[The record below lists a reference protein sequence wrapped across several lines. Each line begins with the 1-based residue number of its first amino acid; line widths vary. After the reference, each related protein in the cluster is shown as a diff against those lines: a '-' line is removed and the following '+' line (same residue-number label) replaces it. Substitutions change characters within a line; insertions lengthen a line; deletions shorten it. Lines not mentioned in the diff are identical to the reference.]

1 MSRIKDLQLA
11 PQGEKKISWVRNYMP
26 VLTGLREEFAASRP
40 FAGLQTAVCCHLEA
54 KTAYLI
60 RVMQACGAKVAACAS
75 NPLSTQDDVV
85 AALVSGGADVYAVHG
100 ESMEA
105 YEENIA
111 SVLSLGPQ
119 LIIDDGGDVI
129 SMLHARFPDL
139 AADVIGASE
148 ETTTGIL
155 RLRAM
160 EKQGEL
166 HIPVIAAN
174 DAQCKYLFDNRYGTG
189 QSVWDGINRTTNL
202 IVAGKQVVI
211 AGYGWCGKGTAKRAD
226 ALGARVIVT
235 EIDPIKAA
243 EAVMDGFESMTMD
256 EAAPRGDIFVT
267 VTGCEDVI
275 TGRHFEVMKNGAI
288 LANAGHFDCEI
299 SVRELQKMAVSHS
312 EVRHNIEGYVMP
324 DGRVLNLLAGGRLVN
339 LASGDGHPAEIM
351 DMSFSV
357 QLLSQKYL
365 LDHKGRLKPGLHRLP
380 HELDESV
387 AIRKL
392 KDLGGAVDV
401 LTTAQRQYLYGKEEH

>member
-1 MSRIKDLQLA
+1 MSRIRDIALA
-11 PQGEKKISWVRNYMP
+11 PEGEKKIRWASEYMP
-26 VLTGLREEFAASRP
+26 VLNSLQEEFASARP
-40 FAGLQTAVCCHLEA
+40 FAGLQMAVCCHLEA

-60 RVMQACGAKVAACAS
+60 RVMQACGAEVAACAS

-85 AALVSGGADVYAVHG
+85 AALVKGGADVYAVHG
-100 ESMEA
+100 ESMEE
-105 YEENIA
+105 YESNIDA
-111 SVLSLGPQ
+111 VLSLRPKM
-119 LIIDDGGDVI
+119 IIDDGGDVV
-129 SMLHARFPDL
+129 SMLHTKYADL
-139 AADVIGASE
+139 AKEVIGASE

-202 IVAGKQVVI
+202 LVAGKQVVS
-211 AGYGWCGKGTAKRAD
+211 AGYGWCGKGTAKRAA

-256 EAAPRGDIFVT
+256 DAAARGDIFVT

-275 TGRHFEVMKNGAI
+275 TTRHFEVMKNGAI

-299 SVRELQKMAVSHS
+299 SVDDLEKLCVSHS

-357 QLLSQKYL
+357 QFLSQKYL
-365 LDHKGRLKPGLHRLP
+365 LDHRGELKPGLYNLP

-387 AIRKL
+387 AVRKL
-392 KDLGGAVDV
+392 QNLGGAVDV
-401 LTTAQRQYLYGKEEH
+401 LTAAQREYLYGKEGQ